1 MTFDIATY
9 LMNKGKS
16 QRLIPST
23 DATTLK
29 IMYFDSND
37 DYKKVISLPKHQ
49 PYSYLARGDVNLAG

>member
-1 MTFDIATY
+1 
-9 LMNKGKS
+9 MNKGKS